1 MATPKYTAPSFRSMG
16 ISPTEQ
22 AEWAAL
28 GCTNLEIITNLRLM
42 GYTPDLLI
50 HRVPAHVRATFQFD
64 LKYSKKW
71 SSCDASGFASALKQI
86 RKEDGERVLTADDR
100 ADILMK
106 TYMGPNGE
114 EDGDETE
121 ATYQPEDRFY
131 PEAKYA
137 LPPVRA

>member
-1 MATPKYTAPSFRSMG
+1 
-16 ISPTEQ
+16 
-22 AEWAAL
+22 
-28 GCTNLEIITNLRLM
+28 
-42 GYTPDLLI
+42 
-50 HRVPAHVRATFQFD
+50 
-64 LKYSKKW
+64 
-71 SSCDASGFASALKQI
+71 
-86 RKEDGERVLTADDR
+86 
-100 ADILMK
+100 MK